1 MHAIVL
7 VGGFGTRLRPL
18 TDTVPKSMLTVGNE
32 LIIERLVR
40 QLERGGVTTVTLSLG
55 FLPDPFMAAFPG
67 DRLGGVELRYAV
79 EPEPLD
85 TAGAIRF
92 AADHSGVDETF
103 VVVNGDT
110 ISDLDVADLVAAHR
124 ATGAEATI
132 YLTPVDDPSR
142 YGVVELDADGRVQRF
157 VEKPPP
163 GVTDS
168 NLINAGTYVMEPSVL
183 ELIESGRRV
192 SVERETFPALVERRS
207 LYGWSSDVYWLDAG
221 TPETLVQANLD
232 RLAGR
237 YDAAIDH
244 PVQGGDGVSPQAAV
258 DAAEVVDS
266 VVAPGVT
273 VGGGSVLRRSVLLA
287 GAVIGQDVVVEDS
300 VVMGRVPDRATLR
313 GAVIGAAAHVEPG
326 QEIVDERIPEPA
338 G

>member
-1 MHAIVL
+1 M
-7 VGGFGTRLRPL
+7 
-18 TDTVPKSMLTVGNE
+18 
-32 LIIERLVR
+32 
-40 QLERGGVTTVTLSLG
+40 
-55 FLPDPFMAAFPG
+55 
-67 DRLGGVELRYAV
+67 
-79 EPEPLD
+79 
-85 TAGAIRF
+85 
-92 AADHSGVDETF
+92 
-103 VVVNGDT
+103 
-110 ISDLDVADLVAAHR
+110 
-124 ATGAEATI
+124 
-132 YLTPVDDPSR
+132 
-142 YGVVELDADGRVQRF
+142 VELDADGRVQRF